1 MTTDRSKSRAG
12 FSAAWGTFLAA
23 VFFLTI
29 LAPGM
34 AGKAWAAKD
43 RFVLEYND
51 SHIRSHRGEPATLF
65 LKKALRDQY
74 PWVDVDDLE
83 LRRVVL
89 IAKSR
94 HGRGEA
100 QLRVGHRMTDMYQ
113 VDGGSGRFHDDRRN
127 TFDRIHFSNP
137 SYDSNG
143 PWQIDMLGNFIV
155 NKVVLEVDNRQ
166 HRDRMPPR
174 PYRF

>member
-1 MTTDRSKSRAG
+1 MTTDRSTNRAG
-12 FSAAWGTFLAA
+12 FSAAWGVFLAA

-29 LAPGM
+29 LGPGM

-65 LKKALRDQY
+65 LKKALREQY
-74 PWVDVDDLE
+74 PWVDVDDIE

-94 HGRGEA
+94 QGRGEA

-113 VDGGSGRFHDDRRN
+113 VDGGSGRFRDDRRS

-143 PWQIDMLGNFIV
+143 PWQIDMLGNFVV

-166 HRDRMPPR
+166 HRQRMPPR

>member
-1 MTTDRSKSRAG
+1 MTTDRSKNRAG
-12 FSAAWGTFLAA
+12 FSAAWGVFLAA

-29 LAPGM
+29 LGPGM

-51 SHIRSHRGEPATLF
+51 SQIRSHRGEPASLF

-74 PWVDVDDLE
+74 PWVDVEDLE

-94 HGRGEA
+94 QGRGEA

-113 VDGGSGRFHDDRRN
+113 VDGGSGRFRDRRDS
-127 TFDRIHFSNP
+127 FDRIHFSNP

-143 PWQIDMLGNFIV
+143 PWQIDMLGNFVV

-166 HRDRMPPR
+166 HRQRMPPR